1 MPACLT
7 HYFFSQNVREDLK
20 DKAELDPCA
29 YAWGAQGPDF
39 FFCHR
44 FLPIWKGES
53 LREYGGRLHEERPS
67 KVLGSM
73 RSFLQDHPDPAIRSY
88 VWGFVPLLFRL
99 YRTSLHQ
106 LAGSRACKAAPLG
119 DPLYHARGD

>member
-44 FLPIWKGES
+44 FLPG
-53 LREYGGRLHEERPS
+53 PS
-67 KVLGSM
+67 
-73 RSFLQDHPDPAIRSY
+73 RSRDPILC
-88 VWGFVPLLFRL
+88 VGFCVPLLFRL
-99 YRTSLHQ
+99 YRPSLHQ